1 MKRTYEKPMISRQQL
16 EEELVETNAKLLEAN
31 ERLEQM
37 ERTRSEL
44 FSNLS
49 HDLRSPLTALVSTVG
64 LLKSDPGM
72 EPAHREELLLLM
84 ERRLKVMQT
93 MINDMLLLTRVESP
107 QHILHCQSVNMEAF
121 LEEFFCECEADLKYA
136 ARSLELVLPKG
147 SVTYVSL
154 DPEQMVRVLDNL
166 FTNALKYSA
175 EGTTITL
182 EGCCTEEDY
191 MIRVKDQGIGIPSG
205 ELPRIFERSYRV
217 NKSRTPGD
225 ESSGLG
231 LAIAKG
237 IVEKH
242 GGVIRCDSEP
252 GKGTLFEISLPRR
265 KI

>member
-1 MKRTYEKPMISRQQL
+1 MKRTYEKPVISRQQL

-37 ERTRSEL
+37 ERTRSEM

-49 HDLRSPLTALVSTVG
+49 HDLRSPLTALVSAVS
-64 LLKSDPGM
+64 LLKSDPEM

-84 ERRLKVMQT
+84 ERRLKGMQT
-93 MINDMLLLTRVESP
+93 LINDMLLLSRVESP
-107 QHILHCQSVNMEAF
+107 QHILHCRQVNMEAF
-121 LEEFFCECEADLKYA
+121 LEEFFYECETDLKYA
-136 ARSLELVLPKG
+136 SRNLELVLPRG
-147 SVTYVSL
+147 SETYVFL

-175 EGTTITL
+175 ESTAITL
-182 EGCCTEEDY
+182 EGFCEEEAY
-191 MIRVKDQGIGIPSG
+191 LIRVKDQGIGISSE

-242 GGVIRCDSEP
+242 GGVIRCTSKL
-252 GKGTLFEISLPRR
+252 GQGTVFEIRLPRP